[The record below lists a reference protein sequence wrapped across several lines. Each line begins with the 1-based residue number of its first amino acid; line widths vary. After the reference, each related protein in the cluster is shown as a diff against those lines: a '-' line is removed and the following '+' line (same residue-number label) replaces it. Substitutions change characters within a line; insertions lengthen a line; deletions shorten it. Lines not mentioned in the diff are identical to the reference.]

1 MVLINYA
8 TKEIVAKIV
17 YYGPGLCGKTT
28 NLQQIYAKLNP
39 KKRGKMIALA
49 TEADRTLFFDF
60 LPVELGV
67 VQGFKVRFQ
76 LYTVPGQVYY
86 SATRRL
92 VLKGADAVV
101 FVADSQADVVSKN
114 IESLDDMKQN
124 LLEND
129 LDPSSI
135 PVVFQ
140 YNKRDL
146 DNVVDIWLL
155 EKKLNYRQAPYFEAT
170 AIDGTGVME
179 TFKEVTNLLIRDLK
193 RKHSMMNTDTIREL
207 PPDIFKPKE
216 EKPVEEVPLEA
227 VLELGSAIRE
237 EGSETDVPAG
247 SLLDAVETI
256 SLADTIQ
263 AEAFFDNV
271 RKGAPTEEARQK
283 AARVVAAGASS
294 RREEPEKGI
303 PAEREFTSEELEFV
317 EEAEYAEETA
327 DVPDDFLGL
336 DPTAPEMMEPSGVV
350 SGTEDVLDEVVPEAE
365 EAEPAELMPPP
376 EPAAGGGPATA
387 VQVDLGPVLAR
398 LESLEAE
405 ISALRREVTE
415 GNREQNGGTKADD
428 RVLERLAEIERKVS
442 GAAEG
447 QDRLLLSILEA
458 VRDSKKGNV
467 DAHSRIEDAIKD
479 VVERLGGGVREKKRW
494 F

>member
-76 LYTVPGQVYY
+76 LYTVPGQVFY

-114 IESLDDMKQN
+114 IESIDDMKQN

-129 LDPSSI
+129 LDPLSI

-207 PPDIFKPKE
+207 PPDVFEPKE
-216 EKPVEEVPLEA
+216 EKPAEEVPLEA
-227 VLELGSAIRE
+227 VLELGSSIRE

-247 SLLDAVETI
+247 SLLGAIETI
-256 SLADTIQ
+256 SLADSVQ

-283 AARVVAAGASS
+283 AERVVAAGARS
-294 RREEPEKGI
+294 RHEEPEKGI
-303 PAEREFTSEELEFV
+303 PAERELTPDELEFV

-327 DVPDDFLGL
+327 DGPAGFLGL
-336 DPTAPEMMEPSGVV
+336 DPTAPEMMEPGGVV
-350 SGTEDVLDEVVPEAE
+350 SEGEDLLDEVVPEAE
-365 EAEPAELMPPP
+365 GAGSAEYITPAGPVV
-376 EPAAGGGPATA
+376 GGGPAA
-387 VQVDLGPVLAR
+387 VAQVDLGPVLER
-398 LESLEAE
+398 LERLEAE
-405 ISALRREVTE
+405 ISALGREVAETRAQ
-415 GNREQNGGTKADD
+415 GSRAKADG
-428 RVLERLAEIERKVS
+428 VLERLSEIEKKV
-442 GAAEG
+442 GAAADG

-467 DAHSRIEDAIKD
+467 DAQSRVEDALKYIA
-479 VVERLGGGVREKKRW
+479 ERLGGVVKEKKRW